1 MKNSI
6 NYYYG
11 LLIDKII
18 KNDEEYIFYY
28 NNHEYH
34 LIPYYRPYEEI
45 KYLYELNINMIK
57 QNILVHKMIKN
68 INNSILTY
76 IDNKSYVLIEL
87 CNYKSDKININ
98 DIKYYQNFT
107 KNINYNKELLRT
119 NWFDLWCNKIDY
131 YEYQISE
138 LKNKYKLLNESI
150 YYYIGLGE
158 NAISYLKN
166 NHINNKEEVIVSHRR
181 INIDEGSNDFYNPI
195 NFIIDY
201 KTRDISEYIKS
212 SFFYDNTSINEVK
225 MCLNSLNLDRND
237 YILLFSRLLFPSY
250 YFDVYDEIINNNLNE
265 DKIINIIEKNSSYQ
279 EFLRNI
285 YIFIRKEKNI
295 LIEPID
301 WL

>member
-1 MKNSI
+1 MKNNI

-11 LLIDKII
+11 ILTDDVI
-18 KNDEEYIFYY
+18 KNNDEYYFYY

-34 LIPYYRPYEEI
+34 LITYNRPYEEI
-45 KYLYELNINMIK
+45 KALYELNIEMLK
-57 QNILVHKMIKN
+57 RNILVHKFIRN
-68 INNSILTY
+68 INNSIITY
-76 IDNKSYVLIEL
+76 INNQAYVLIEL
-87 CNYKSDKININ
+87 CSYKNNKVFLN

-107 KNINYNKELLRT
+107 QNIDYNKELLR
-119 NWFDLWCNKIDY
+119 NDWINLWSNKIDY

-138 LKNKYKLLNESI
+138 LGNKYKILNESI

-166 NHINNKEEVIVSHRR
+166 NYNYEKNNYVVSHRR
-181 INIDEGSNDFYNPI
+181 INVKKGSIEFYNPI
-195 NFIIDY
+195 NFIIDN
-201 KTRDISEYIKS
+201 KVRDISEYIKE
-212 SFFYDNTSINEVK
+212 SFFNDKLDIHEIKLYLNNINLSK
-225 MCLNSLNLDRND
+225 ND

-265 DKIINIIEKNSSYQ
+265 EKIINIIEKNSIYE

>member
-68 INNSILTY
+68 INNSIVTF
-76 IDNKSYVLIEL
+76 INNKSYVLIEL

-119 NWFDLWCNKIDY
+119 NWFDLWCKKIDY

-166 NHINNKEEVIVSHRR
+166 NYINKKEEVIVSHRR
-181 INIDEGSNDFYNPI
+181 ININEGSYDFYNPI
-195 NFIIDY
+195 NFIIDF

-212 SFFYDNTSINEVK
+212 SFFYDNTSINEIK
-225 MCLNSLNLDRND
+225 TYLNSINLNKND
-237 YILLFSRLLFPSY
+237 YVLLFSRLLFPSY

-265 DKIINIIEKNSSYQ
+265 DKILNIIEKNSLYQ

>member
-1 MKNSI
+1 MKNNI

-11 LLIDKII
+11 ILTDDVI
-18 KNDEEYIFYY
+18 KNNDEYYFYY

-34 LIPYYRPYEEI
+34 LITYNRPYEEI
-45 KYLYELNINMIK
+45 KALYELNIEMLK
-57 QNILVHKMIKN
+57 RNILVHKFIRN
-68 INNSILTY
+68 INNSIITY
-76 IDNKSYVLIEL
+76 INNQAYVLIEL
-87 CNYKSDKININ
+87 YIYKNNKVFLN
-98 DIKYYQNFT
+98 DIKYYQNFNQ
-107 KNINYNKELLRT
+107 NIFYNKELLR
-119 NWFDLWCNKIDY
+119 NDWINLWSNKIDY

-138 LKNKYKLLNESI
+138 LGNKYKILNESI

-166 NHINNKEEVIVSHRR
+166 NYNYEKNNYVVSHRR
-181 INIDEGSNDFYNPI
+181 INVKKGSIEFYNPI
-195 NFIIDY
+195 NFIIDN
-201 KTRDISEYIKS
+201 KVRDISEYIKE
-212 SFFYDNTSINEVK
+212 SFFNDKLDIHEIKLYLNNINLSK
-225 MCLNSLNLDRND
+225 ND

-265 DKIINIIEKNSSYQ
+265 EKIINIIEKNSIYE

>member
-1 MKNSI
+1 MKNNI

-11 LLIDKII
+11 ILTDDVI
-18 KNDEEYIFYY
+18 KNNDEYYFYY

-34 LIPYYRPYEEI
+34 LITYNRPYEEI
-45 KYLYELNINMIK
+45 KVLYELNIEMLK
-57 QNILVHKMIKN
+57 RNILVHKFIRN
-68 INNSILTY
+68 INNSIITY
-76 IDNKSYVLIEL
+76 INNQAYVLIEL
-87 CNYKSDKININ
+87 CSYKNNKVFLN

-107 KNINYNKELLRT
+107 QNIDYNKELLR
-119 NWFDLWCNKIDY
+119 NDWINLWSNKIDY

-138 LKNKYKLLNESI
+138 LGNKYKILNESI

-166 NHINNKEEVIVSHRR
+166 NYNYEKNNYVVSHRR
-181 INIDEGSNDFYNPI
+181 INVKKGSIEFYNPI
-195 NFIIDY
+195 NFIIDN
-201 KTRDISEYIKS
+201 KVRDISEYIKE
-212 SFFYDNTSINEVK
+212 SFFNDKLDIHEIKLYLNNINLSK
-225 MCLNSLNLDRND
+225 ND

-265 DKIINIIEKNSSYQ
+265 EKIINIIEKNSIYE